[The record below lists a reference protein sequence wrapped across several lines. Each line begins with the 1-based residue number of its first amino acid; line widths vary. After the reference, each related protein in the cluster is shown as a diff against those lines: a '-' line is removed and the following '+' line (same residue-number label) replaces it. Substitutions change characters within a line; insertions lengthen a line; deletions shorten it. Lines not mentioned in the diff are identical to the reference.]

1 METIKP
7 RQHTAISSIVME
19 IINYGERYKRNN
31 NKIARMKAAM
41 IEVKNY
47 MDKVI
52 DLEECEKQA
61 KQ

>member
-1 METIKP
+1 METIKL

-52 DLEECEKQA
+52 DLEECKKQA
-61 KQ
+61 EQ